1 MFDFWKEVVINDT
14 DRFSVELGL
23 DGAEVLRVK
32 GVADYSTD
40 GIVGGKIYHTAPVKT
55 GVPAEVSLKSV
66 TAPAAGN
73 ILQLVLKIAQV
84 GKADGEYALPW
95 TSGKPVILEADT
107 VANIIAK
114 AAKVDGLSASGS
126 VITCGDANM
135 IISKAVVKELK
146 PDGDLVKE
154 TVLNPDNAKR
164 KSTVGSGKWLIENLR
179 FPTTANRSY
188 TAEHADELP
197 QKDGWYHQYA
207 FEYAVPTRGLH
218 GQGTVGQEMTS
229 VTHHVFYVLA
239 SEPYSQP
246 FTFERGGAKVED
258 IEPGKVITEAKNV
271 YTDVKE
277 EAPSYVVDDDDLNIE
292 YDSDSM

>member
-14 DRFSVELGL
+14 TDRI
-23 DGAEVLRVK
+23 EVLTGKDGDKVLRIK
-32 GVADYSTD
+32 GCADYAKN

-55 GVPAEVSLKSV
+55 GYPAEVNLTSV
-66 TAPAAGN
+66 AAPATGN

-114 AAKVDGLSASGS
+114 AAKVDGLSASGTT
-126 VITCGDANM
+126 ITCGDANM

-154 TVLNPDNAKR
+154 TVLNPDNARR

-188 TAEHADELP
+188 TAEHADEWP
-197 QKDGWYHQYA
+197 QQDGWYHQFA
-207 FEYAVPTRGLH
+207 FEYAVPNRGLH

-229 VTHHVFYVLA
+229 VTHHVLYILDGKESALTNLLGTGTDKFGIEAVNGTA
-239 SEPYSQP
+239 AENGVYS
-246 FTFERGGAKVED
+246 
-258 IEPGKVITEAKNV
+258 
-271 YTDVKE
+271 DVPN
-277 EAPSYVVDDDDLNIE
+277 EAPSIVVKEPADDE
-292 YDSDSM
+292 E